1 MILRKREGLIQCVF
15 EEGVTKFEL
24 KDLKEGGNR
33 RSRGS
38 GSKRRSC
45 SKRHR
50 DPFKRD
56 PYLVRA
62 ECSNAACDLKME
74 TEYILRGK
82 AKQPCRIS

>member
-24 KDLKEGGNR
+24 KDLKEAATVEVEGVVAEEDRAPNGIEIR
-33 RSRGS
+33 LREIT
-38 GSKRRSC
+38 
-45 SKRHR
+45 
-50 DPFKRD
+50 
-56 PYLVRA
+56 YLVRA
-62 ECSNAACDLKME
+62 ECSNATCDLKME